1 MRPLLAL
8 GLSALSLVCSPLLA
22 SETVSNQQ
30 LGVRLS
36 VPDGFVSVPEKV
48 GGDLVF
54 SEKLI
59 LNARTRRARIN
70 LDTSRQLKN
79 DGGP

>member
-48 GGDLVF
+48 GGGPCLFRKTDL
-54 SEKLI
+54 E
-59 LNARTRRARIN
+59 RTNKTCEDKFRH
-70 LDTSRQLKN
+70 K
-79 DGGP
+79 